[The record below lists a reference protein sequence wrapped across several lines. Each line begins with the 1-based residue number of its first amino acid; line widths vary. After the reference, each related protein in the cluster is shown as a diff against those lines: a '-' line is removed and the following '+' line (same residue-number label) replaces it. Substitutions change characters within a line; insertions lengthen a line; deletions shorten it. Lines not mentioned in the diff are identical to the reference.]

1 MKKEFLKF
9 GGYSFLLAF
18 ILFAIG
24 LVAGSR
30 LSFPSQQVVGFVVI
44 VSTLVISIYF
54 SVKYLRDTFLEG
66 TISFGKALMH
76 GLLITVFVGL
86 GIAVMD
92 YIYTE
97 FINPD
102 YMINYMA
109 FYENSLR
116 ETLTAEEFTKEKAR
130 IDAIPNYQKSSWY
143 MAFMMYFISVFWGFF
158 VSLAMAMILKRKKD

>member
-1 MKKEFLKF
+1 
-9 GGYSFLLAF
+9 
-18 ILFAIG
+18 
-24 LVAGSR
+24 
-30 LSFPSQQVVGFVVI
+30 
-44 VSTLVISIYF
+44 
-54 SVKYLRDTFLEG
+54 
-66 TISFGKALMH
+66 MH